1 MKKQFVYWD
10 TAAEPITTRWY
21 LKPLMWILSAPVA
34 AMHRLKITKTGMEG
48 VKGPYVLLCNHNS
61 FFDFQA
67 VTKAIFPQNA
77 NYIVAI
83 DAFVGF
89 PGLKWLM
96 QRVGCIGKRKFTN
109 DVNLIR
115 QSKKVIEKGNVLC
128 IYPEARYSLVGTTAV
143 LPESLG
149 KMCRMMG
156 VPVVTFMCHGNHIN
170 APCWN
175 QKDRGVKGLEAEL
188 KMLITAEE
196 LRQLSVDQIND
207 RIVEAFQYDDYAWQ
221 KEKGVHC
228 RFKGR
233 AQGLHR
239 VLYQCPHCGIEFE
252 MNSKGDILSCA
263 HCGKQWRMSELGELQ
278 ALEGNTEFSH
288 IPDWYEWERSN
299 VRSEVESGSYD
310 SGVLPVRVLTLPDNT
325 PVWLGEGTLQHDMH
339 GFHIKGKTADGEEFS
354 EEHPVPSKYSCHVEF
369 AYKQF
374 GELLDLSTIKDTW
387 FFSSADKRFC
397 LTKFAL
403 ATEELYRDYRMKE
416 GKACRPGLA

>member
-233 AQGLHR
+233 AEGLHR
-239 VLYQCPHCGIEFE
+239 VLYQCPHCGTEFE
-252 MNSKGDILSCA
+252 MSSERDTLRCN
-263 HCGKQWRMSELGELQ
+263 HCGKEWKMS
-278 ALEGNTEFSH
+278 
-288 IPDWYEWERSN
+288 
-299 VRSEVESGSYD
+299 
-310 SGVLPVRVLTLPDNT
+310 
-325 PVWLGEGTLQHDMH
+325 
-339 GFHIKGKTADGEEFS
+339 
-354 EEHPVPSKYSCHVEF
+354 
-369 AYKQF
+369 
-374 GELLDLSTIKDTW
+374 
-387 FFSSADKRFC
+387 
-397 LTKFAL
+397 
-403 ATEELYRDYRMKE
+403 
-416 GKACRPGLA
+416 